1 MRKESIDCM
10 KEKVRSFDN
19 EQLLATLLNKK
30 KNDGI
35 V

>member
-1 MRKESIDCM
+1 M

-30 KNDGI
+30 EKNDGI